1 VHPHGLLQLQP
12 EQSLHDAHAQ
22 DPVSEIKIILW
33 LNLEQKVKETNPLN
47 S

>member
-22 DPVSEIKIILW
+22 DPVSEIKIE
-33 LNLEQKVKETNPLN
+33 NLHLEKE
-47 S
+47 SERK